1 MDQNELKERMGS
13 ILKACSPDKLRAIIK
28 AGADVNTK
36 DTCGCTALSYI
47 AARGNTDMAEFLL
60 DAGAD
65 VNTTDIFGRT
75 PLHEA
80 VLHGR
85 TETAYLLVERGANV
99 NAQETGGSSVLEF
112 SVWHG
117 NTDCIKILL
126 SRGADPDIK
135 NNNGRTAFNILQIR
149 HPELYEQYIGEFK
162 RIAADFKHLKLEDS
176 VKKSDTG
183 YEFDI

>member
-1 MDQNELKERMGS
+1 MDQNELKEQMKL
-13 ILKACSPDKLRAIIK
+13 ILKACSPDKLKEIIIS
-28 AGADVNTK
+28 GADVNTK
-36 DTCGCTALSYI
+36 DECGCTALSYI
-47 AARGNTDMAEFLL
+47 AARGNTKMAEFLL
-60 DAGAD
+60 ETGAD
-65 VNTTDIFGRT
+65 VNIVDIFGRT

-85 TETAYLLVERGANV
+85 TEAAYMLIEHGADV
-99 NAQETGGSSVLEF
+99 NARENNGCSVLEF

-117 NTDCIKILL
+117 NIDCVRILL
-126 SRGADPDIK
+126 SRGADADIK
-135 NNNGRTAFNILQIR
+135 NSKGRTAFDILQIR
-149 HPELYEQYIGEFK
+149 HPELYKQYIGEFK

>member
-1 MDQNELKERMGS
+1 MDQNELKEQMGS
-13 ILKACSPDKLRAIIK
+13 ILKACNPDKLKEIIK

-36 DTCGCTALSYI
+36 DECGCTALSYI
-47 AARGNTDMAEFLL
+47 AARGNADIAEFLL
-60 DAGAD
+60 NAGAN
-65 VNTTDIFGRT
+65 VNSADIFGRT

-85 TETAYLLVERGANV
+85 TETAYVLIEHGADV
-99 NAQETGGSSVLEF
+99 NARENNGCSVLEF

-126 SRGADPDIK
+126 SKGADADIK
-135 NNNGRTAFNILQIR
+135 NSKGRTAFDILQIR
-149 HPELYEQYIGEFK
+149 HPDLYKQHIREFK
-162 RIAADFKHLKLEDS
+162 VLAADFRHLKLEDS

>member
-1 MDQNELKERMGS
+1 MDQNELKKQMGL

-60 DAGAD
+60 EAGAD
-65 VNTTDIFGRT
+65 VNTADIFGRT

-85 TETAYLLVERGANV
+85 TETAYVLIEHGADV
-99 NAQETGGSSVLEF
+99 NARENAGCSVLEF

-117 NTDCIKILL
+117 NTDCLRILL

-135 NNNGRTAFNILQIR
+135 NSKGKTAFDILQIR
-149 HPELYEQYIGEFK
+149 HPDLYKQHIREFK
-162 RIAADFKHLKLEDS
+162 VLAADFRHLKLEDS

>member
-1 MDQNELKERMGS
+1 MDQNELKEQMGS
-13 ILKACSPDKLRAIIK
+13 ILKACNPDKLKEIIK

-36 DTCGCTALSYI
+36 DECGCTALSYI
-47 AARGNTDMAEFLL
+47 AARGNTKMAEFLL
-60 DAGAD
+60 ETGAY
-65 VNTTDIFGRT
+65 VNTADIFGRT

-85 TETAYLLVERGANV
+85 TEAAYMLIEHGADI
-99 NAQETGGSSVLEF
+99 NARENNGCSVLEF

-117 NTDCIKILL
+117 NIDCIKILL
-126 SRGADPDIK
+126 SRGADADIK
-135 NNNGRTAFNILQIR
+135 NSKGRTAFDILQIR
-149 HPELYEQYIGEFK
+149 HPDLYKQHIREFK
-162 RIAADFKHLKLEDS
+162 VLASDFKHLKLEDS

>member
-1 MDQNELKERMGS
+1 MDQNELKEQMGS
-13 ILKACSPDKLRAIIK
+13 ILKACNPDKLKEIIK

-36 DTCGCTALSYI
+36 DICGCTALSYI
-47 AARGNTDMAEFLL
+47 AARGNTKMAEFLL
-60 DAGAD
+60 ETGAY
-65 VNTTDIFGRT
+65 VNTADIFGRT

-85 TETAYLLVERGANV
+85 TEAAYMLIEHGANV
-99 NAQETGGSSVLEF
+99 NAQENNGCSVLEF
-112 SVWHG
+112 SAWHG

-126 SRGADPDIK
+126 SRGADLDIK
-135 NNNGRTAFNILQIR
+135 NSKGRTAFDILKRR

-162 RIAADFKHLKLEDS
+162 RIASDFKHLKLEDS

>member
-1 MDQNELKERMGS
+1 MDQNELKEQMEL
-13 ILKACSPDKLRAIIK
+13 ILKACNPDKLKEIIK

-36 DTCGCTALSYI
+36 GICGCTALSNI
-47 AARGNTDMAEFLL
+47 AARGNTDIAEFLL
-60 DAGAD
+60 NAGAD

-85 TETAYLLVERGANV
+85 TEAAYMLIEHGADI
-99 NAQETGGSSVLEF
+99 NARENNGCSVLEF

-117 NTDCIKILL
+117 NIDCVRMLL
-126 SRGADPDIK
+126 SRGANADIK
-135 NNNGRTAFNILQIR
+135 NSKGRTAFDILQIR
-149 HPELYEQYIGEFK
+149 HPELYGQYIKGFK
-162 RIAADFKHLKLEDS
+162 EIAADFKHLKLEDS